1 MSRSRL
7 DLHGQT
13 ELFEAPNETPSD
25 LAFVAPFEV
34 VGAEFLVRRL
44 LVQDVIRSGQ
54 HGGSD
59 GENGFL
65 GSAPTFEAEKLRA
78 KVRVPRAGRH
88 PRHLNERRLEPGVAG
103 ARPRRET
110 LASTFGLARTETGP
124 RHQVSCGWKP
134 AHIDADFRH
143 DDSRDGTAD

>member
-7 DLHGQT
+7 DLHGQA

-34 VGAEFLVRRL
+34 VGAEFLVLRL

-65 GSAPTFEAEKLRA
+65 GAAPTLEAEKLRA
-78 KVRVPRAGRH
+78 KVRVPRAGRQRWFSGSEQSTP
-88 PRHLNERRLEPGVAG
+88 PRWIRWPYRLRCAVRATRR
-103 ARPRRET
+103 
-110 LASTFGLARTETGP
+110 
-124 RHQVSCGWKP
+124 
-134 AHIDADFRH
+134 
-143 DDSRDGTAD
+143 

>member
-13 ELFEAPNETPSD
+13 EFFEAPNETPSD

-34 VGAEFLVRRL
+34 VGAEFVVRRL
-44 LVQDVIRSGQ
+44 VFQDVVRSGH
-54 HGGSD
+54 HGGRD

-65 GSAPTFEAEKLRA
+65 GSAPTLEAKKLRA

-88 PRHLNERRLEPGVAG
+88 PRHLNERRFEPRVPGAG
-103 ARPRRET
+103 PRREA
-110 LASTFGLARTETGP
+110 LPGTFGLA
-124 RHQVSCGWKP
+124 
-134 AHIDADFRH
+134 
-143 DDSRDGTAD
+143 